1 MTRFIFSIASLSLA
15 CSALWACGPSPG
27 AGRAQSSA
35 VAPTPPPPAARP
47 MKMICKNSQNGLK
60 AVCGTPNAVMVG
72 MEPA

>member
-1 MTRFIFSIASLSLA
+1 MTRIILSIASLSLA

-27 AGRAQSSA
+27 AGRTQSSA
-35 VAPTPPPPAARP
+35 AAPAPPAKP

-60 AVCGTPNAVMVG
+60 AACGTPSAVMVG